1 MNNVDIFHTVFK
13 MYFCLSSHIRNGLMG
28 KNCVY
33 GHERATLTFF
43 ISKPRANIYKIGRF
57 IVWRAQAAAYFGS
70 QGLLGNM
77 FQSVIL
83 LNLKEKRG
91 FFFMGK
97 HCGKYAWTIFLR
109 KCSKERKHF
118 EFWCLFLQTLCLI
131 SPVLRWIAII

>member
-13 MYFCLSSHIRNGLMG
+13 MYFCLFSHIRNGLMG

-77 FQSVIL
+77 FPSVIL
-83 LNLKEKRG
+83 LNLKEKG
-91 FFFMGK
+91 DFFFYGQILWKVCMN
-97 HCGKYAWTIFLR
+97 YI
-109 KCSKERKHF
+109 SKEMLKRK
-118 EFWCLFLQTLCLI
+118 ETFWILMLVFCRHCALYLLFWDELQ
-131 SPVLRWIAII
+131 